1 MLIKGKDLDSL
12 LLRPNA
18 TLQDAIIKMNN
29 TKFKIIFIIEKKKIF
44 LGTLSDG
51 DIRRALAE
59 GAALGDQILQ
69 YYNKNSFT
77 ININNKKFNNI
88 ENIKKMFFE
97 KNIFSIPMLD
107 NNKIVGFYD
116 IRDFL
121 SQSLNRSLVL
131 IMAGG
136 FGKRLMPLTKK
147 IPKPMLP
154 IKGKPI
160 LQITLENLKLQNFK
174 QILISTHYKSEI
186 IKKYFKDGKKL
197 ELKIN
202 YLEEKKPLGT
212 AGSLK
217 LIKNFFIKQY
227 ENLLI
232 VNGDILTDI
241 NFQNILDF
249 HKSHQSDLTIAV
261 KNINISNNFGVVKKE
276 GILFTDIEEKP
287 TTSYNVNAGIY
298 ILKTNIIKNIKF
310 KRNIN
315 MVDVI
320 NQIKKIKKKVIV
332 YPIHEDWTDIGTREI
347 YEKYK

>member
-1 MLIKGKDLDSL
+1 MLIKGKDLTSL
-12 LLRPNA
+12 LLKPDA
-18 TLQDAIIKMNN
+18 TLQDAIVKMNK
-29 TKFKIIFIIEKKKIF
+29 TKFKIIFIVEKKKIF
-44 LGTLSDG
+44 QGILSDG

-59 GAALGDQILQ
+59 GAILSDKIFK
-69 YYNKNSFT
+69 YFNKNPIS
-77 ININNKKFNNI
+77 ISRNSKKFNNVEI
-88 ENIKKMFFE
+88 IKKMFFE
-97 KNIFSIPMLD
+97 KDIFSIPILD

-121 SQSLNRSLVL
+121 SQSSNKSLVL
-131 IMAGG
+131 VMAGG

-186 IKKYFKDGKKL
+186 IKKYFKDGEKL
-197 ELKIN
+197 KLKIN

-217 LIKNFFIKQY
+217 LIKNFFIKEY

-249 HKSHQSDLTIAV
+249 HRSHQSDLTIAV

-287 TTSYNVNAGIY
+287 TTSYNINAGIY
-298 ILKTNIIKNIKF
+298 ILNTSIIKNIKF
-310 KRNIN
+310 KKNIN

-320 NQIKKIKKKVIV
+320 NQIKKIKRKVIV
-332 YPIHEDWTDIGTREI
+332 YPIHENWTDIGTREV